1 MLQIALHDHVNIGRP
16 HNGGTGYFGFKEVI
30 A

>member
-1 MLQIALHDHVNIGRP
+1 MLQIALHDHVKIGRP
-16 HNGGTGYFGFKEVI
+16 HNGGTGYCSFKEVI